1 MRENVYP
8 EQIDRFLESWV
19 ALAQQSS
26 STGNYRG
33 MEREGSN
40 RRFVPGDKKTSSRKT
55 ERSFSMT
62 SNSSEDPWKAFVI
75 EIAVA
80 FLASTSLLL
89 SLSLSFATYVFLW
102 KFMSRPKGIIDVT
115 CVTVIINQSREFVM
129 KNVKRSFITE
139 LEERES
145 DEIGLARTPVPL

>member
-26 STGNYRG
+26 STGNYRV
-33 MEREGSN
+33 EREGSN

-80 FLASTSLLL
+80 FLASTPLLL

>member
-26 STGNYRG
+26 STGNYRV
-33 MEREGSN
+33 EREGSN

>member
-19 ALAQQSS
+19 ASAQQSS
-26 STGNYRG
+26 STGNYRV
-33 MEREGSN
+33 EREGSN

-80 FLASTSLLL
+80 FLASAPLLL

-129 KNVKRSFITE
+129 KNVERSFITE

>member
-19 ALAQQSS
+19 ASAQQSS
-26 STGNYRG
+26 STGNYRV
-33 MEREGSN
+33 EREGSN
-40 RRFVPGDKKTSSRKT
+40 RRFVLGDKKTSSRKT

-80 FLASTSLLL
+80 FLASAPFLL

-115 CVTVIINQSREFVM
+115 CVTVIINQSCEFVM
-129 KNVKRSFITE
+129 KNVERSFITE